1 MSECGAATGRSR
13 RPGCHRRWPPR
24 SATAL
29 VTRPSIS
36 PATSTP
42 TPPPERVAA
51 GEGESLGVAVEH
63 ALSAC
68 QVLAEGLDD
77 ASLDAFRVALPR
89 EFAGLFACYRR
100 PQAVQ
105 RSGGTLA
112 SGRSLASG
120 RPGTA
125 RPLSEA
131 HRVEAFE

>member
-1 MSECGAATGRSR
+1 MRRGDREVAAAGLPPEMAAALCN
-13 RPGCHRRWPPR
+13 RPCDQAFDLAG
-24 SATAL
+24 L
-29 VTRPSIS
+29 F
-36 PATSTP
+36 
-42 TPPPERVAA
+42 ERVAA
-51 GEGESLGVAVEH
+51 GEGERLGVAVEH